1 VQAVGTFS
9 MDEKKDDHV
18 MFSSS
23 WLGNIVIIMVV
34 VLILGA
40 AFAYQEYF

>member
-1 VQAVGTFS
+1 

-23 WLGNIVIIMVV
+23 WLGNIVIIAVV

-40 AFAYQEYF
+40 AFAYKEFF

>member
-1 VQAVGTFS
+1 
-9 MDEKKDDHV
+9 MNDKKEDQEDHV

-23 WLGNIVIIMVV
+23 WMGNIAIITVV

-40 AFAYQEYF
+40 AFAYKEFF

>member
-1 VQAVGTFS
+1 
-9 MDEKKDDHV
+9 MNDKKEDQEDHV

-23 WLGNIVIIMVV
+23 WMGNIAIIRVV

-40 AFAYQEYF
+40 AFAY